1 MHFPVR
7 DVKRAIKSENIKGL
21 VEADT
26 LKLILTAMRLVK
38 SQKLYKASDRRCS

>member
-7 DVKRAIKSENIKGL
+7 DVKRAIKSENINL

-26 LKLILTAMRLVK
+26 LKLILMAMRLEE
-38 SQKLYKASDRRCS
+38 S